1 MIHVTCESC
10 GSKLNAKDELA
21 GQTRKCPKCG
31 TPILIS
37 PPDAE
42 PLENTGP
49 PVDTEPLA
57 TVAEATVVKATD
69 DLEGDPHVQIS
80 DGKSFASEHEL
91 PERLDRLNRYMICD
105 KSRLVAAW
113 ENNGNGWML
122 KTNFGFISA
131 IRNHEQLPSQGDF
144 KLVELRMKM
153 TDGGLRLIGLRVYQ
167 LAKRW
172 ALTKLERG
180 DDEIVA
186 AVSKLGFLNRDQKS
200 IIRKAIR
207 DLFMRHV
214 WEHSDNVLDYLGS
227 SDYHSAGVG

>member
-1 MIHVTCESC
+1 MIRVTCESC

-31 TPILIS
+31 TPILIA
-37 PPDAE
+37 PPEDTE
-42 PLENTGP
+42 PEE
-49 PVDTEPLA
+49 TEPLA
-57 TVAEATVVKATD
+57 TVAEATVVQATD
-69 DLEGDPHVQIS
+69 DLEGDQHVQVS
-80 DGKSFASEHEL
+80 DGRSFDEQHEI
-91 PERLDRLNRYMICD
+91 PERLNRLNRYMICD

-131 IRNHEQLPSQGDF
+131 MRNHEQIPSQGDF
-144 KLVELRMKM
+144 KLVELRMEM
-153 TDGGLRLIGLRVYQ
+153 SDGGLRLIGLRVYQ

-172 ALTKLERG
+172 ALNKLERG
-180 DDEIVA
+180 DDDIVHA
-186 AVSKLGFLNRDQKS
+186 ISKLGFLNKDQKG

-214 WEHSDNVLDYLGS
+214 WAESDNVLDYLGS
-227 SDYHSAGVG
+227 TDYHSAGVG